1 MRAVETV
8 FSLLAP
14 LLTLLFIVGMAG
26 CVIVIP
32 LVAFKLFRVL
42 FEADS
47 EDERAPALASRN

>member
-1 MRAVETV
+1 VEKV

-14 LLTLLFIVGMAG
+14 LLTLLFIIGMAG
-26 CVIVIP
+26 CLIVIP

-47 EDERAPALASRN
+47 EDERTAALAPRN